1 MGSGGGRAGEKEV
14 ELGEVA
20 HLTNVRVLWSKGD
33 LTDGLIS
40 SDDFLVVAQMFSS
53 TSHIKL

>member
-14 ELGEVA
+14 ELGGVA

-40 SDDFLVVAQMFSS
+40 SLG
-53 TSHIKL
+53 

>member
-1 MGSGGGRAGEKEV
+1 MSEPQFKWFWVGSGGGRAGEKEV
-14 ELGEVA
+14 ELGGVA

-40 SDDFLVVAQMFSS
+40 SLG
-53 TSHIKL
+53 